1 MRVQLPY
8 EIIPEGYLSHGTSDT
23 PDAEANIR

>member
-1 MRVQLPY
+1 MRARLTY
-8 EIIPEGYLSHGTSDT
+8 EIILEGLTSHGTSDT